1 MRKRQRINRK
11 NKFEGRK
18 KRKKNEDKKERGIK

>member
-1 MRKRQRINRK
+1 MRKRINRK

-18 KRKKNEDKKERGIK
+18 KRKRNEDKKKRGIK